1 MADRVLKP
9 LVAAADLVLLAGYD
23 PIEMRPGW
31 LDPFRGRERV
41 AELTRGPLDHGMHA
55 AGTVLHGPVATLLDA
70 LAEGLEPRRRWLNDE
85 PATARARLEALF
97 APPAAWGPHAII
109 DALGAVLPEDAIV
122 TVDSGAHRILLSQRW
137 KARRPL
143 SLLQSAG
150 WCTMGAALPLAIGA
164 SLTARD
170 RPVIAVLG
178 DGGLEMTLGELG
190 SLRDQRLPVVIVVL
204 QDESLALI
212 ELKQR
217 RAGLGPAGV
226 ALGRTRYEEIAAA
239 FDGAGVRVRDVSAL
253 RAALAAALERRA
265 FTLIAC
271 EIEAG
276 AYVDRI

>member
-1 MADRVLKP
+1 
-9 LVAAADLVLLAGYD
+9 
-23 PIEMRPGW
+23 
-31 LDPFRGRERV
+31 
-41 AELTRGPLDHGMHA
+41 
-55 AGTVLHGPVATLLDA
+55 
-70 LAEGLEPRRRWLNDE
+70 LAESLEPRQRWPNGEL
-85 PATARARLEALF
+85 ATARARLEELF
-97 APPAAWGPHAII
+97 APPAAWGPHAIV
-109 DALGAVLPEDAIV
+109 DVLGAVPEDAIV

-164 SLTARD
+164 TLTAPD

-190 SLRDQRLPVVIVVL
+190 SLRDQHLPVVIVVL

-217 RAGLGPAGV
+217 QAGLAEAGV

-239 FDGAGVRVRDVSAL
+239 FDGAGVRVRDVGAL
-253 RAALAAALERRA
+253 RAALAAALERRV